1 MGKSHDFT
9 NIHWGQE
16 FALDVPLENVQGIAT
31 GQNALKSG
39 DHIILCVRCRVD
51 EVEYYSNESDLWQA
65 RISFEKPISL
75 ETITENKP
83 LQPIQQLI
91 TRFRNFLGR
100 ARQPLSQPTDSPLQE
115 SAQTTAITRLT
126 PTRLI

>member
-1 MGKSHDFT
+1 MGTIHDFT

-16 FALDVPLENVQGIAT
+16 FALAAPLENVQGTAT

-39 DHIILCVRCRVD
+39 DHIVLCVRCRVD

-91 TRFRNFLGR
+91 TRFRNSLGKTS
-100 ARQPLSQPTDSPLQE
+100 QPLSQPADSPLQE
-115 SAQTTAITRLT
+115 SAQTTAIAHFK